1 MKRRRRIQGFVLI
14 SFAVVC
20 AGIFTLLLHIAGGTN
35 FAPKYHFDAVVPD
48 AVQLVPE
55 ANVREAGVDVGTV
68 SSISTRGQDAVVAI
82 ALNKKFAPIYRD
94 ATVSVATKT
103 LVGENYIA
111 LNPGNPVT
119 GALPNHGTLPVQEAG
134 PAVQLD
140 QILSVFSP
148 ARQAAMRRALA
159 GLGGGLAHSGPQL
172 NETLDA
178 LSGLVSNAAP
188 VAQAIS
194 DQSQQLAGLVGNLGS
209 VLTALSQRS
218 TEIQQ
223 FVTAGTAAATA
234 VAARN
239 EALKADLAA
248 LPAVLATSTRVTQH
262 LAAVGDNANPVLD
275 HLGGALAD
283 LTPALRS
290 LPAAGA
296 ATLTALRRLKSVT
309 PVADRLATA
318 LKLTAPTLTR
328 FVPPLAGVVNQ
339 LRPLIS
345 YLSPY
350 AKDLDS
356 LLYDMDS
363 VGTGADGNGALARLT
378 LDVSSS
384 TVMTL
389 TNQQKALLGALVG
402 AGAAQIVNL
411 KGVNA
416 YPAPGTADNPQPLT
430 TAYPRLKPDTGG

>member
-14 SFAVVC
+14 AFAVVC
-20 AGIFTLLLHIAGGTN
+20 AGIFVLLLHIAGGTN
-35 FAPKYHFDAVVPD
+35 FGAKYRFDAVVPD

-68 SSISTRGQDAVVAI
+68 TRIFNRGQDAVVGI
-82 ALNKKFAPIYRD
+82 ALNKKYGPIYRD
-94 ATVSVATKT
+94 ATVAVATKT

-111 LNPGNPVT
+111 LNPGDRVS
-119 GALPNHGTLPVQEAG
+119 GALPNGGTLPVSQAG

-159 GLGGGLAHSGPQL
+159 GFGGGLAHSGPQL
-172 NETLDA
+172 NQTLDA

-194 DQSQQLAGLVGNLGS
+194 DQSQQLTGLIGNLGS
-209 VLTALSQRS
+209 VLTALSQRAA
-218 TEIQQ
+218 EIHQ
-223 FVTAGTAAATA
+223 FVTAGTAAAIT

-239 EALKADLAA
+239 RALKADLVS
-248 LPAVLATSTRVTQH
+248 LPAVLATATRVTSH
-262 LAAVGDNANPVLD
+262 LASVGTNANPVLD

-283 LTPALRS
+283 LTPALHA

-296 ATLTALRRLKSVT
+296 ATLTALDRLKTVT
-309 PVADRLATA
+309 PIADRLAQA
-318 LKLTAPTLTR
+318 LRLTAPSLTH

-345 YLSPY
+345 YLAPY

-356 LLYDMDS
+356 LLYDMNS
-363 VGTGADGNGALARLT
+363 VGTGADGNSALARLT

-384 TVMTL
+384 TVMNL
-389 TNQQKALLGALVG
+389 SNQDKALLQALVG
-402 AGAAQIVNL
+402 SGAAQVVNL